1 MLISSILEARTI
13 LKIPVP
19 GVLAWSG
26 NVNNPVE
33 SEYILMEEASGTPLW
48 EVWDGLEL
56 DDKLRIVDD
65 IVGIEKKLLSASFT
79 L

>member
-56 DDKLRIVDD
+56 DNKLRIVDD
-65 IVGIEKKLLSASFT
+65 IVGIEKKLLSVSFT